1 MPGDVAV
8 TGFDDIPLARYL
20 GLTTM
25 RVPLAEMGARAVAR
39 LIDALQG
46 GTLTPD
52 TQVVATDLVIRTTT
66 EALTS

>member
-1 MPGDVAV
+1 
-8 TGFDDIPLARYL
+8 
-20 GLTTM
+20 M

-39 LIDALQG
+39 LIDALEG